1 MDDGLVM
8 VDDEDLPSS
17 PEEAIAESEDDSL
30 YVDDDSACEMIAK
43 NREQQIS
50 AGLRSPEDY
59 DDEFA
64 ELNELLE
71 EVSEQIYSKYDSI
84 AELLRYKHVDA
95 IGKDSLINSSF
106 PDRAMG
112 RAYVLIGIHLG

>member
-71 EVSEQIYSKYDSI
+71 EVSEQI
-84 AELLRYKHVDA
+84 
-95 IGKDSLINSSF
+95 
-106 PDRAMG
+106 
-112 RAYVLIGIHLG
+112 